1 MVQRKGKG
9 KCWKVCPSRSFITY
23 LLITSTRESN
33 PLYRLTQW
41 SNNFT
46 LEEGILTSSISSA
59 LWFEFQCEGCGLTTT
74 VPHNLIQSHSPS
86 LLLKLNHWISMQKS
100 FVKLKNVYIERYCCE
115 GKRQIWFQFLVLSIY
130 FVLKTLWQGNLCYFW
145 IWEQVC
151 RVLFNLASC
160 RLLSNTSTRHIH
172 HLYSLLC

>member
-86 LLLKLNHWISMQKS
+86 LLLKLNIYAKMFCEVEECIYRKVLLWREKTDLVPVSCAVDIFCLEDSVRGKS
-100 FVKLKNVYIERYCCE
+100 
-115 GKRQIWFQFLVLSIY
+115 
-130 FVLKTLWQGNLCYFW
+130 
-145 IWEQVC
+145 
-151 RVLFNLASC
+151 VLFLNLGTG
-160 RLLSNTSTRHIH
+160 LQDFI
-172 HLYSLLC
+172 